1 MVDTEEGPMP
11 QASGDAGES
20 VKTGVRSGKGVETH
34 SVEVLDLQTVVDLT
48 GEEIRKVSSGK
59 AYNAFSAD
67 FKPEVVRSRDE
78 IMPEIARGYRACGS
92 SSKAMTSNTAAMV
105 NVVADGRLRE
115 GNTGNG
121 MVSVFNHTWYLPK
134 HTNTSSGS
142 YRTKASLAL
151 QAEATAFD
159 TAFYR
164 MQRRDQENVQGYLV
178 AHLDKGGNPYG
189 SFLQE
194 ALSHTVYQKV
204 AARNL
209 LDRAY
214 GEGLTNEYE
223 LHVPGQG
230 EEAGD
235 EEGWDDEGRGGILVA
250 RDRNPVQVTAHPD
263 FGILWP
269 DPADVGPP
277 GDDGA
282 EVLIIPV
289 EEIMGEVVT
298 EGVQENDQGIFVS
311 RAKDPES
318 LASDI
323 LALFAGTR
331 QEFGIYPM
339 EVKLILATMRGAD
352 LNSILVS
359 WGLRPNRKG
368 DLRDL
373 AHWLRFKMRFTAVD
387 SQFVSTKADY
397 LRCRDY
403 MALSNTL
410 IGVGASWVRVH
421 AIQGERNVAL
431 PYASWQARL
440 SVVYNVLEFTGEQWT
455 AIRSWNRM
463 RTLAIMRGIDLGAM
477 IDYASQTTVG
487 SVRNLRLFDNLRAV
501 VSPFLL
507 ALALVTNLAYS
518 ISRQQLCFRYDWLDG
533 GVEVDVGEENSEEV
547 LVGLVGTDDPEAD
560 EGDAEGTVPRWWI
573 ETRMTWEA
581 LQSPDLDFPIRTDYQ
596 EDRRAGVVRY
606 GSNVIYSH
614 QSERLQNDRFVSLL
628 QHGDEVVYQYTGV
641 EGRVNRILTWT
652 NSRLPVHYV
661 HWCDAIDRFLKGCW
675 AWENLIRVERRVG
688 NVLVA
693 YDSDTRVGDFAGIGE
708 FSGFED
714 F

>member
-1 MVDTEEGPMP
+1 
-11 QASGDAGES
+11 
-20 VKTGVRSGKGVETH
+20 
-34 SVEVLDLQTVVDLT
+34 
-48 GEEIRKVSSGK
+48 
-59 AYNAFSAD
+59 
-67 FKPEVVRSRDE
+67 
-78 IMPEIARGYRACGS
+78 
-92 SSKAMTSNTAAMV
+92 
-105 NVVADGRLRE
+105 
-115 GNTGNG
+115 
-121 MVSVFNHTWYLPK
+121 
-134 HTNTSSGS
+134 
-142 YRTKASLAL
+142 
-151 QAEATAFD
+151 
-159 TAFYR
+159 
-164 MQRRDQENVQGYLV
+164 
-178 AHLDKGGNPYG
+178 
-189 SFLQE
+189 
-194 ALSHTVYQKV
+194 
-204 AARNL
+204 
-209 LDRAY
+209 
-214 GEGLTNEYE
+214 
-223 LHVPGQG
+223 
-230 EEAGD
+230 
-235 EEGWDDEGRGGILVA
+235 
-250 RDRNPVQVTAHPD
+250 
-263 FGILWP
+263 
-269 DPADVGPP
+269 
-277 GDDGA
+277 
-282 EVLIIPV
+282 
-289 EEIMGEVVT
+289 
-298 EGVQENDQGIFVS
+298 
-311 RAKDPES
+311 
-318 LASDI
+318 
-323 LALFAGTR
+323 LFAGTR

-339 EVKLILATMRGAD
+339 GVKLILATMRGAD

-410 IGVGASWVRVH
+410 IGVGTSWVRVH

-573 ETRMTWEA
+573 ETRMTWES